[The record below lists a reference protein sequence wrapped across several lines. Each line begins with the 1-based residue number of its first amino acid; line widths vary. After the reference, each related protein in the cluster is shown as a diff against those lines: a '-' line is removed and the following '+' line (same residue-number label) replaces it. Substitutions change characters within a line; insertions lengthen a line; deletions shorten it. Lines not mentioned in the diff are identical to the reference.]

1 MKERKLFM
9 IQFCFI
15 SKDMSKLFKLQI
27 SLLKK
32 ITDEE
37 DLNKYR
43 TKSFTEQEQDITRV
57 LSDGEMPYFSINP
70 VKEINM
76 QLGENTKLEGYVLVI
91 SYNFYI
97 TKINN
102 IVQVI
107 IDTDNDKIYIAEDD
121 NVDMSQEAQI
131 NLDLMNK
138 YLDFKKA
145 YEKKIGNT
153 DITKQTLFKLFGGM
167 F

>member
-1 MKERKLFM
+1 M

-43 TKSFTEQEQDITRV
+43 TKSFTEQEQDIRRV

-76 QLGENTKLEGYVLVI
+76 QLGENTKLEGYVLGL
-91 SYNFYI
+91 SYHFDI
-97 TKINN
+97 TKIKD

-107 IDTDNDKIYIAEDD
+107 IDTDNDKIYIGEDD

-145 YEKKIGNT
+145 YEKKVGSMNA
-153 DITKQTLFKLFGGM
+153 TKLTISELFGGI